1 VGVIIRHAVERDISS
16 ILQIVNYEILNST
29 VIYDYKERTFE
40 QQTKWFQQKQKN
52 TMPVIVAVKENNV
65 IGFGTYSIFRPWE
78 AYKLSLEHSVYVDKD
93 YRFQGIGKLLMSKL
107 ILLAKKEGY
116 HTMIAGIDASNK
128 KSIAFHE
135 NFGFKEIGVFKEVG
149 YKFDKW
155 LDLIFM
161 QLFLKD

>member
-1 VGVIIRHAVERDISS
+1 MNISIRQAEEKDVPKILEII
-16 ILQIVNYEILNST
+16 NYEILYST
-29 VIYDYKERTFE
+29 VVYDYNKRTFE